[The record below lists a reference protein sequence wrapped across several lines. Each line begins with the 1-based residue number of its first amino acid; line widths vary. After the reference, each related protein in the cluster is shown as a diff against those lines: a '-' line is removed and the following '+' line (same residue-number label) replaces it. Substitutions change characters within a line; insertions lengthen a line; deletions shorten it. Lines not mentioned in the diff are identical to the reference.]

1 MGHYFNQTHYKSFQR
16 QLHIYGFRR
25 IKKGKDMGGYYS
37 SLFIRN
43 KRSMSL
49 RMVREK
55 VKGTSGKNRGR
66 EEIDAPDFYKEMV
79 IMEDPHLPF
88 LPHYSEN
95 RGELA
100 ITAKPRPIL
109 ADLSGMVTAK
119 NTYRSGGSGFRLPD
133 SSWLGVGGEK
143 KVSSSWSKKKKSF
156 CNFQSFLACNDVAR
170 SVVVKEQIE
179 DGDEVFFAGK
189 KFRFIS
195 WELRS
200 QKLLR

>member
-1 MGHYFNQTHYKSFQR
+1 
-16 QLHIYGFRR
+16 
-25 IKKGKDMGGYYS
+25 
-37 SLFIRN
+37 
-43 KRSMSL
+43 MSL
-49 RMVREK
+49 RMIREK
-55 VKGTSGKNRGR
+55 IKGTSGKNRGR

-95 RGELA
+95 RGDFA
-100 ITAKPRPIL
+100 ITAKSLPIL

-189 KFRFIS
+189 RFHFLGTS
-195 WELRS
+195 EPKTPALVDF
-200 QKLLR
+200 LTAVTA